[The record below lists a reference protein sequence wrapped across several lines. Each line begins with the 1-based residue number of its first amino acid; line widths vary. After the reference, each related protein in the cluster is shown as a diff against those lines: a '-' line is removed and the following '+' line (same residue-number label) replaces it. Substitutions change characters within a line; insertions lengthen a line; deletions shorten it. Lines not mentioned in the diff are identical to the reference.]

1 MVESE
6 ELDASVVPASLR
18 AARGSYSRFIRHNL
32 AHAKCEDLPRNGPY
46 VVGGLANGVSA
57 GQLFREMDLR
67 EEARIRLVE
76 TLIERGYVALGEGPL
91 KYDVPDLVNTPRGEM
106 AARAVGEAVHEV
118 NDLLTQSLSKEQL
131 EGFLAGLEALCE
143 IKEEFEERDHHTH

>member
-1 MVESE
+1 
-6 ELDASVVPASLR
+6 
-18 AARGSYSRFIRHNL
+18 
-32 AHAKCEDLPRNGPY
+32 
-46 VVGGLANGVSA
+46 
-57 GQLFREMDLR
+57 
-67 EEARIRLVE
+67 
-76 TLIERGYVALGEGPL
+76 VALGEGPL